1 LKISLKAE
9 VMLGEN
15 FGVKKIQ
22 TINRRMF
29 IIGAAKFIVFTG
41 IIARLFSLQITE
53 NKKYLTLSDKNR
65 LREWKLP
72 PIRGEFIDYFGNV
85 IAGNLKVYQL
95 HVVPEEVENFKYL
108 MVRLKQILSLSD
120 SDFKNILKKKNKQKP
135 WETLIISKNLTWEQ
149 FTKVNYFLHD
159 LTGAKP
165 VLSVSRNYPFNDNY
179 THVLGYVSEASEK
192 DLLNNDI
199 IKSKHVAGLKVGKTG
214 LEKTF
219 ENDLIGT
226 NGIQRYEVNA
236 YGKRISQLD
245 HTDGL
250 NGKTIQLTL
259 DTEIQKLC
267 STLLKNLAGS
277 ISVMDIYTGEII
289 AMQSSPSFDPN
300 LFLFGINQD
309 DWQLIRNNPLKPL
322 VNKTLS
328 GLYSPGSTFK
338 PIVALSALEN
348 GIIDK
353 NFKVNC
359 KGKIEMYGQT
369 YHCWKKKGH
378 GVVNLKSAMKQSCDT
393 YFYEIARK
401 LGVDRLKK
409 TSLKFGLGEKVL
421 NEIFNNEKKGLI
433 PDTKWKKNN
442 LGKGWVIGETLIT
455 GIGQGYTQTTPL
467 QLCQMTAQ
475 LANGGFKIYPKL
487 IIDEN
492 SKTAEDIKLIMS
504 NNSKNLTKKNNG
516 LQDASKLLGF
526 LVNKEHECL
535 FIDPKNI
542 KLVREA
548 MFASTNELRGT
559 SYSSRIED
567 PKYQFAGKTGTSQV
581 KRITKAAR
589 ELDLKTSEI
598 PYNERDHALYIAF
611 GPYKNPRYALSVVIE
626 HGGSGSSTAAPIA
639 KKLFKLIIDRH
650 ELREHARIKKSIKT

>member
-1 LKISLKAE
+1 
-9 VMLGEN
+9 MLGED
-15 FGVKKIQ
+15 FGVKKVH

-29 IIGAAKFIVFTG
+29 IIGAAKLIVFTG

-65 LREWKLP
+65 LREWRLP
-72 PIRGEFIDYFGNV
+72 PVRGEFLDYFGNI

-95 HVVPEEVENFKYL
+95 HVIPEEVEDFRYL
-108 MVRLKQILSLSD
+108 MLRLREILNLNSRE
-120 SDFKNILKKKNKQKP
+120 FEKIIREKNRQKS

-159 LTGAKP
+159 LVGAKP
-165 VLSVSRNYPFNDNY
+165 VLSVSRNYPFSDNY
-179 THVLGYVSEASEK
+179 THILGYVSEASEK
-192 DLLNNDI
+192 DILNNEA
-199 IKSKHVAGLKVGKTG
+199 IKNKYVPGLKVGKTG

-219 ENDLIGT
+219 ENELIGT

-236 YGKRISQLD
+236 FGKRISQLD

-250 NGKTIQLTL
+250 NGNTIQLTI

-267 STLLKNLAGS
+267 NEVLKDMAGS
-277 ISVMDIYTGEII
+277 ISVMDIYTGEIV

-300 LFLFGINQD
+300 LFLFGINHD

-338 PIVALSALEN
+338 PMVALSALEN

-353 NFKVNC
+353 NFTVTC

-401 LGVDRLKK
+401 LGVDRLKV

-421 NEIFNNEKKGLI
+421 NKKFDNEKKGLI
-433 PDTKWKKNN
+433 PDTKWKKDN

-475 LANGGFKIYPKL
+475 LANGGFKIYPK
-487 IIDEN
+487 IIVEKD
-492 SKTAEDIKLIMS
+492 SKTAEEIRVMMNENRKELEL
-504 NNSKNLTKKNNG
+504 NNKHNTKTE
-516 LQDASKLLGF
+516 LLGF
-526 LVNKEHECL
+526 LNKKEHEPL
-535 FIDPKNI
+535 FKNSKNI
-542 KLVREA
+542 NLVREA
-548 MFASTNELRGT
+548 MFASTNEVKGT

-567 PKYQFAGKTGTSQV
+567 SKYQFAGKTGTSQV
-581 KRITKAAR
+581 RRITKAAR
-589 ELDLKTSEI
+589 ELDLNTSEI

-650 ELREHARIKKSIKT
+650 ELREQTRIQKTIKI

>member
-1 LKISLKAE
+1 
-9 VMLGEN
+9 MLGEN

-65 LREWKLP
+65 LREWRLP
-72 PIRGEFIDYFGNV
+72 PIRGEFLDYFGNI
-85 IAGNLKVYQL
+85 IAGNVKVYQL
-95 HVVPEEVENFKYL
+95 HVIPEEVEDFKYL
-108 MVRLKQILSLSD
+108 MVRLKEILTISNSE
-120 SDFKNILKKKNKQKP
+120 FAKIIKKKNNQKS

-159 LTGAKP
+159 LVGAKP
-165 VLSVSRNYPFNDNY
+165 VLSVSRNYPFNENY

-192 DLLNNDI
+192 DILNNEM
-199 IKSKHVAGLKVGKTG
+199 IKIRHVPGLKVGKTG

-219 ENDLIGT
+219 ENDLIGS

-245 HTDGL
+245 HSDGL
-250 NGKTIQLTL
+250 NGQTIQLTI
-259 DTEIQKLC
+259 DTEIQKFC
-267 STLLKNLAGS
+267 NELLIDVAGS
-277 ISVMDIYTGEII
+277 ISVMDIYTGEIV

-338 PIVALSALEN
+338 PMVALSALEN
-348 GIIDK
+348 KIIDE

-359 KGKIEMYGQT
+359 TGKTEMYGQT

-378 GVVNLKSAMKQSCDT
+378 GVVNLRSAMKQSCDT

-409 TSLKFGLGEKVL
+409 TSAKFGLGEKVL
-421 NEIFNNEKKGLI
+421 NETFNNEKKGLI
-433 PDTKWKKNN
+433 PDTIWKKNN

-475 LANGGFKIYPKL
+475 LANGGFKIYPK
-487 IIDEN
+487 IVVDEN
-492 SKTAEDIKLIMS
+492 SKTAEEIRIIINENRKEFNKEKSGLQEKTELLEFL
-504 NNSKNLTKKNNG
+504 NKKEHEPLFKNSKNIR
-516 LQDASKLLGF
+516 
-526 LVNKEHECL
+526 LVL
-535 FIDPKNI
+535 
-542 KLVREA
+542 EA
-548 MFASTNELRGT
+548 MFASTNEVRGT

-581 KRITKAAR
+581 RRITKAAR
-589 ELDLKTSEI
+589 ELDLTTSEI

-611 GPYKNPRYALSVVIE
+611 GPYKNPRYALSIVIE

-639 KKLFKLIIDRH
+639 TKLFKLIIDRH
-650 ELREHARIKKSIKT
+650 ELREKTKTKKNIKINAT